1 MLSGDLIQADNDW
14 DDMRS
19 RNIAYS
25 AVIFDEFVKELAA
38 ICQEHSVLNSENS
51 V

>member
-1 MLSGDLIQADNDW
+1 MLSGDFVQTDNDW

-38 ICQEHSVLNSENS
+38 ICQEHSVLNQENII
-51 V
+51 